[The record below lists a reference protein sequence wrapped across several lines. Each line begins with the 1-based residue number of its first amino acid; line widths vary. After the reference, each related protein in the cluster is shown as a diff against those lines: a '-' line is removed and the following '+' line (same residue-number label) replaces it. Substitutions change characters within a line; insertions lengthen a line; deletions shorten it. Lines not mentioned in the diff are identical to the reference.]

1 MSLKGGQEEAGEG
14 LPRTAQCLLSAFF
27 RVRPVR
33 NKEELAKENEEGGGV
48 RCPTSSC
55 KGTEGSSPLVLIAG
69 GV

>member
-33 NKEELAKENEEGGGV
+33 NKEELAKENEEGGGFGALLHLAKEQREV
-48 RCPTSSC
+48 V
-55 KGTEGSSPLVLIAG
+55 PLY
-69 GV
+69 